1 VGEDDDVRPLR
12 GTGEPVEA
20 CGQIIRRGDFD
31 LDAGLGLEAS
41 TDLGHA
47 IEPLVL
53 IDPDQQLVAFER
65 KGVPRQAEQKKRKH
79 CGVEQSDHGCLL
91 A

>member
-1 VGEDDDVRPLR
+1 MSGVEPGAEAVVGEDDDVRPLR

-53 IDPDQQLVAFER
+53 IDPDQQPVAFE
-65 KGVPRQAEQKKRKH
+65 GLGGAGQAEENQ
-79 CGVEQSDHGCLL
+79 
-91 A
+91 